1 MSQRKGTF
9 FGGAFTITLHGMTC
23 TACYTTSGE
32 HCLFYHATEQKTFN
46 RPTECSLNLPTI
58 HSAEEQ
64 KAGLH
69 TNFIAFLSRLLA
81 TCWLWKIKSKLKKK
95 KKRNIDLAVVRER
108 GPFAVCN
115 TFLYTKFNT
124 NNNPSWRKKK
134 KKDSQSNSPWS
145 FCEDNL
151 WETLSAINNSTA
163 TMHTTWIYAPA
174 VTFLITASL
183 C

>member
-1 MSQRKGTF
+1 MFVKPANYTQCRRTKSG
-9 FGGAFTITLHGMTC
+9 ITYKFYCLPIPLTC
-23 TACYTTSGE
+23 
-32 HCLFYHATEQKTFN
+32 N
-46 RPTECSLNLPTI
+46 M
-58 HSAEEQ
+58 
-64 KAGLH
+64 
-69 TNFIAFLSRLLA
+69 LA
-81 TCWLWKIKSKLKKK
+81 VEDKIQAKKK
-95 KKRNIDLAVVRER
+95 KGILTWLWCVKEAHLQSAT
-108 GPFAVCN
+108 PFC
-115 TFLYTKFNT
+115 T
-124 NNNPSWRKKK
+124 PSSIRIITLPGEKK

>member
-1 MSQRKGTF
+1 
-9 FGGAFTITLHGMTC
+9 MTC

-95 KKRNIDLAVVRER
+95 KGILTWLWCVKEAHLQSAT
-108 GPFAVCN
+108 PFC
-115 TFLYTKFNT
+115 T
-124 NNNPSWRKKK
+124 PSSIRIITLPGEKKKK